1 MSEYTASEHLECAA
15 GNGLLDRR
23 FFLRSGVG
31 IATLGY
37 VLREPAKADPL
48 PLEPWMTA
56 PNGPLPAYDRPSRFE
71 AKVVRGG
78 SGGPPGLNPGLRQF
92 PGVTNIKTPL
102 HLLTGTITPG
112 GLHHARLHSGVPDI
126 DPDKHQLLLHG
137 LVKRPLVFSVEA
149 LSRYPM
155 ESHIYVHECGG
166 NSELMY
172 EEEPSKAGVMGIH
185 GQVSCSEWTGVRLA
199 MLMEEAGVDPK
210 AKWILAEGADA
221 SAMTRSVP
229 MEKIMKDALVALYQ
243 NGERVMPSNGYPMRL
258 LLPGFEGNMQV
269 KWLRRIKALAGPT
282 ESRDETS
289 KYTMTHPDGMSTQF
303 NLYMEAKSVITQ
315 PAPELKMRGPGF
327 YEISGLAWSGYGKVV
342 KVEVSADGGK
352 SWAPARLEGPGS
364 MFAMTRFRIPWQ
376 WNGGPAI
383 LQSRATD
390 NTGYVQPTRAALFAK
405 RGPWSNYHAN
415 MITSWSIASTG
426 DVTHVYA

>member
-1 MSEYTASEHLECAA
+1 MSEHTAPAQLKFAA
-15 GNGLLDRR
+15 RNGLLDRG
-23 FFLRSGVG
+23 FFLRSSAGLA
-31 IATLGY
+31 ILGY
-37 VLREPAKADPL
+37 VLREPAKAAPL

-56 PNGPLPAYDRPSRFE
+56 PDGPLPVYDRPSRFE
-71 AKVVRGG
+71 SKVVRGG
-78 SGGPPGLNPGLRQF
+78 STPSTIY

-102 HLLTGTITPG
+102 HLLTGTITPA
-112 GLHHARLHSGVPDI
+112 GLHHARIHSGVPDI
-126 DPDKHQLLLHG
+126 DPDKHELLVHG
-137 LVKRPLVFSVEA
+137 LVKRPLIFTVEA

-155 ESHIYVHECGG
+155 ESHIYFHECGG
-166 NSELMY
+166 NSEIMY
-172 EEEPSKAGVMGIH
+172 DEKPSQHGITSIH

-199 MLMEEAGVDPK
+199 LLLEEAGVDPK

-221 SAMTRSVP
+221 SAMTRSIP
-229 MEKIMKDALVALYQ
+229 MEKVMKDALVALYQ

-289 KYTMTHPDGMSTQF
+289 KYTMTHTDGMSTQF

-315 PAPELKMRGPGF
+315 PAPELKMPAPGF
-327 YEISGLAWSGYGKVV
+327 YEISGLAWSGYGKIV
-342 KVEVSADGGK
+342 KVEVSADGGT

-364 MFAMTRFRIPWQ
+364 MYAMTRFRIPWQ

-390 NTGYVQPTRAALFAK
+390 NTGYVQPTRETLLAK
-405 RGPWSNYHAN
+405 RGPWANYHAN
-415 MITSWSIASTG
+415 MITSWSVAASG
-426 DVTHVYA
+426 EVTHVYA

>member
-1 MSEYTASEHLECAA
+1 MSEREASDGREFAA

-23 FFLRSGVG
+23 LFMRTGAAL
-31 IATLGY
+31 ATLGY
-37 VLREPAKADPL
+37 VLREPAGAEPL

-56 PNGPLPAYDRPSRFE
+56 PDGPLAAYDRPSRFE

-78 SGGPPGLNPGLRQF
+78 SGGGSSLTTGPGAF

-126 DPDKHQLLLHG
+126 DPDRHRLLIHG
-137 LVKRPLVFSVEA
+137 LVKRPLIFTVDD
-149 LSRYPM
+149 LSRYPL
-155 ESHIYVHECGG
+155 ESHIYFHECGG

-172 EEEPSKAGVMGIH
+172 DEKPSTAGVMGIH
-185 GQVSCSEWTGVRLA
+185 GQISCSEWTGVRVAL
-199 MLMEEAGVDPK
+199 LLEEAGVDPK
-210 AKWILAEGADA
+210 AQWILAEGADA

-229 MEKIMKDALVALYQ
+229 MWKIMKDALVALYQ

-269 KWLRRIKALAGPT
+269 KWLRRIKVLPGPT

-289 KYTMTHPDGMSTQF
+289 KYTMTHPDGISTQF
-303 NLYMEAKSVITQ
+303 NLSMEAKSVITQ
-315 PAPELKMRGPGF
+315 PAPELKMRGPGL
-327 YEISGLAWSGYGKVV
+327 YEISGLAWSGYGKIV
-342 KVEVSADGGK
+342 KVEVSADGGT

-364 MFAMTRFRIPWQ
+364 MLAMTRFRIPWR
-376 WNGGPAI
+376 WDGGSAT

-405 RGPWSNYHAN
+405 RGPWANYHAN
-415 MITSWSIASTG
+415 MITSWSIAPSG